1 MPPLPPYVQIAAIS
15 LLTPLGNKPECV
27 LTAIKAGVSAYG
39 ASAYS
44 NRAGK
49 PMTTAQVPEGAMAPL
64 TDELA
69 GARLASRALRLLRL
83 ALPPLQQVMNSCAGV
98 QPIPMFLA
106 GPEILPNMAQPISS
120 NLMHYLLQ
128 DESLPISRAKCRY
141 FASGRSGLLAAI
153 DLAFQC
159 FAQTNENYIL
169 VGAVDSYIDT
179 ATLVQLDREERIAAE
194 SICDSFVPGEGAGFI
209 LLCRPG
215 LLESVTHL
223 LYRPALAFE
232 PGHKYS
238 NAPLLGQGLDRAF
251 KEALSSASGEKI
263 DDIYSTM
270 NGETWFA
277 KEFGVALMRSSARFN
292 PAAQHHHPIDALG
305 DMGSA
310 TAVVLLAMAMDNLI
324 RNKSGASLVY
334 ASADMGNRA
343 AVVLSSRST

>member
-1 MPPLPPYVQIAAIS
+1 MPPSPPYVHIAAIS
-15 LLTPLGNKPECV
+15 LLTPLGDKPEFV
-27 LTAIKAGVSAYG
+27 LTAIKAGVSAY
-39 ASAYS
+39 ASSAYS

-49 PMTTAQVPEGAMAPL
+49 PMITTQVPEEAMAPL
-64 TDELA
+64 SSELVEA
-69 GARLASRALRLLRL
+69 KLASRALRLLRL
-83 ALPPLQQVMNSCAGV
+83 ALPPLMQAMKSYAGA

-106 GPEILPNMAQPISS
+106 GPEILPNTAQPVSS

-141 FASGRSGLLAAI
+141 FASGRTGLLEAI

-215 LLESVTHL
+215 LLESVTLSLH
-223 LYRPALAFE
+223 RPALALE

-238 NAPLLGQGLDRAF
+238 NAPMLGQGLDVAF
-251 KEALSSASGEKI
+251 KQALSLAPDVGI
-263 DDIYSTM
+263 GDIYSTM
-270 NGETWFA
+270 NGESWFA
-277 KEFGVALMRSSARFN
+277 KEFGIAFMRSSSSFTAEVK
-292 PAAQHHHPIDALG
+292 HHHPIDALG

-310 TAVVLLAMAMDNLI
+310 TAVVLLAMAIDNLT
-324 RNKSGASLVY
+324 RQKYGASLVY

-343 AVVLSSRST
+343 AVVLSY

>member
-1 MPPLPPYVQIAAIS
+1 MPPSPPFLQIAAVG
-15 LLTPLGNKPECV
+15 LLTPLGNKPEFV

-44 NRAGK
+44 NRVGK
-49 PMTTAQVPEGAMAPL
+49 PMTTAQVPEEAMAPL
-64 TDELA
+64 TSELA
-69 GARLASRALRLLRL
+69 GSKLASRALRLLRL
-83 ALPPLQQVMNSCAGV
+83 ALPPLQEVMKSYAGA
-98 QPIPMFLA
+98 QSIPMFLA
-106 GPEILPNMAQPISS
+106 GPEILPNMAQPVSS
-120 NLMHYLLQ
+120 DLIHYLLQ

-141 FASGRSGLLAAI
+141 FASGRSGLLEAI

-169 VGAVDSYIDT
+169 VGAVDSYIDP
-179 ATLVQLDREERIAAE
+179 ATLAQLDREERIAAE
-194 SICDSFVPGEGAGFI
+194 SIRDSFVPGEGAGFI

-215 LLESVTHL
+215 LLESFTL
-223 LYRPALAFE
+223 SLYRPALSFE

-238 NAPLLGQGLDRAF
+238 SAPLLGQGLDMAF
-251 KEALSSASGEKI
+251 KQALSFASGERI

-277 KEFGVALMRSSARFN
+277 KEFGVALMRSSTFFN
-292 PAAQHHHPIDALG
+292 PGGKHHHPIDALG

-324 RNKSGASLVY
+324 KNNSGASLVY
-334 ASADMGNRA
+334 ASADTGNRA
-343 AVVLSSRST
+343 AVVLSRWPT